1 VLPKGTT
8 FIRDRHIWFNLTE
21 PTRGNSFVLCVN
33 LTTMDE
39 ECADDECRLSHSDYR
54 WVELDHPT
62 VVAFSRARVWDAR
75 KIVLALKSGL
85 LRRPVEGDI
94 PKAAL
99 AKVIRSATTSRE
111 LSPDF
116 KALL

>member
-21 PTRGNSFVLCVN
+21 PTSANSFVLCVN

-39 ECADDECRLSHSDYR
+39 ECVDDECRLSHSDYR
-54 WVELDHPT
+54 WVEQ
-62 VVAFSRARVWDAR
+62 
-75 KIVLALKSGL
+75 
-85 LRRPVEGDI
+85 GDI
-94 PKAAL
+94 PKATL
-99 AKVIRSATTSRE
+99 AKVIKAATTSRE

-116 KALL
+116 KTLL